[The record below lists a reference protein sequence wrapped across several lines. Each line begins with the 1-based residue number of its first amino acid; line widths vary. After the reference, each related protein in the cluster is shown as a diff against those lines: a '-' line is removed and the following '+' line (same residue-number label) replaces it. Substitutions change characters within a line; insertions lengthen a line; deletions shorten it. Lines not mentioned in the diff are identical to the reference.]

1 MGENKTQKKESAMVK
16 DRKFY
21 QTILRL
27 SLPAAFQSAMN
38 LLVVMAD
45 NVMVTRTGQN
55 ALSAVSQSNAITTF
69 VTAGLTG
76 LATGAV
82 VLISQYWGKKDE
94 KRIRTVCAVSAAVC
108 LLFALAAVALV
119 EMFPR
124 ALLSLVINKGESAVI
139 DLALQYLPIVCL
151 SYIPLALTSSMVGM
165 LKGVEVVRV
174 TLYTTVLSLFANIG
188 LNYVLIFGHLGL
200 PAMGVR
206 GAALATV
213 IARTLECA
221 LVWIYL
227 FKVQKALPIKPRD
240 LARGEK
246 WAWADYARFGLPVG
260 LTDAQWALVGLLKA
274 VILGQ
279 MGKMMI
285 DATAVTD
292 MMMNL
297 GTMFTFALAGDAC
310 VVVGKAVGAGDYR
323 KVKEYSG
330 TIQIM
335 FACIG
340 VVMCL
345 IVFLLRRPFVSLYAL
360 EEGTA
365 ELATRMIGICSF
377 TLLGTTYHASCFVG
391 INRGAGDNRF
401 VMLVDLI
408 CGWLVVL
415 PLSALAAFVF
425 HWPLAAIYFCTRID
439 QCFKWII
446 AFFRLRGDKWIKNV
460 TRGDEQ
466 AKA

>member
-1 MGENKTQKKESAMVK
+1 MVK
-16 DRKFY
+16 DKQFY
-21 QTILRL
+21 KTILRL

-45 NVMVTRTGQN
+45 NVMVTRTGAN

-82 VLISQYWGKKDE
+82 VLISQYWGKRDE

-108 LLFALAAVALV
+108 LLFALMAVAAVLL
-119 EMFPR
+119 FPR
-124 ALLSLVINKGESAVI
+124 ALLSLVINKGETAVI
-139 DLALQYLPIVCL
+139 DLALEYLPIVCL
-151 SYIPLALTSSMVGM
+151 SYLPLALTSAMVGM

-174 TLYTTVLSLFANIG
+174 TLYTTVLSLFTNIG

-200 PAMGVR
+200 PALGVR

-213 IARTLECA
+213 IARTAEA
-221 LVWIYL
+221 AVVWLYL
-227 FKVQKALPIKPRD
+227 FRVQKALRIRPAD
-240 LARGEK
+240 LTKGEK
-246 WAWADYARFGLPVG
+246 WAWTDYAHYGLPVG

-279 MGKMMI
+279 MGKAMI

-297 GTMFTFALAGDAC
+297 GTLFTFALAGGAC

-323 KVKEYSG
+323 RVREYSG
-330 TIQIM
+330 TIQVM
-335 FACIG
+335 FAGIG
-340 VVMCL
+340 VAMCVV
-345 IVFLLRRPFVSLYAL
+345 VFLLRRPFVSLYHLEPDTYAL
-360 EEGTA
+360 A
-365 ELATRMIGICSF
+365 VKMIGICSF

-391 INRGAGDNRF
+391 INRGAGDSRF

-460 TRGDEQ
+460 TRSDGE
-466 AKA
+466 AAP

>member
-1 MGENKTQKKESAMVK
+1 MVK
-16 DRKFY
+16 DKQFY
-21 QTILRL
+21 KTILRL

-45 NVMVTRTGQN
+45 NVMVTRTGAN

-82 VLISQYWGKKDE
+82 VLISQYWGKRDE

-108 LLFALAAVALV
+108 LLFALMAVAAVLL
-119 EMFPR
+119 FPR
-124 ALLSLVINKGESAVI
+124 ALLSLVINKGETAVI
-139 DLALQYLPIVCL
+139 DLALEYLPIVCL
-151 SYIPLALTSSMVGM
+151 SYLPLALTSAMVGM

-174 TLYTTVLSLFANIG
+174 TLYTTVLSLFTNIG

-200 PAMGVR
+200 PALGVR

-213 IARTLECA
+213 IARTAEA
-221 LVWIYL
+221 AVVWLYL
-227 FKVQKALPIKPRD
+227 FRVQKALRIRPAD
-240 LARGEK
+240 LTKGEK
-246 WAWADYARFGLPVG
+246 WAWTDYAHYGLPVG

-279 MGKMMI
+279 MGKAMI

-297 GTMFTFALAGDAC
+297 GTLFTFALAGGAC

-323 KVKEYSG
+323 RVREYSG
-330 TIQIM
+330 TIQVM
-335 FACIG
+335 FAGIG
-340 VVMCL
+340 VAMCVV
-345 IVFLLRRPFVSLYAL
+345 VFLLRRPFVSLYHLEPDTYAL
-360 EEGTA
+360 A
-365 ELATRMIGICSF
+365 VKMIGICSF

-391 INRGAGDNRF
+391 INRGAGDSRF

-460 TRGDEQ
+460 TRSDRE
-466 AKA
+466 AAP

>member
-1 MGENKTQKKESAMVK
+1 MVK
-16 DRKFY
+16 DKQFY
-21 QTILRL
+21 KTILRL

-45 NVMVTRTGQN
+45 NVMVTRTGAN

-82 VLISQYWGKKDE
+82 VLISQYWGKRDE

-108 LLFALAAVALV
+108 LLFALMAVAAVLL
-119 EMFPR
+119 FPR
-124 ALLSLVINKGESAVI
+124 ALLSLVINKGETAVI
-139 DLALQYLPIVCL
+139 DLALEYLPIVCL
-151 SYIPLALTSSMVGM
+151 SYLPLALTSAMVGM

-174 TLYTTVLSLFANIG
+174 TLYTTVLSLFTNIG

-200 PAMGVR
+200 PALGVR

-213 IARTLECA
+213 IARTAEA
-221 LVWIYL
+221 AVVWLYL
-227 FKVQKALPIKPRD
+227 FRVQKALRIRPAD
-240 LARGEK
+240 LTKGEK
-246 WAWADYARFGLPVG
+246 WAWTDYAHYGLPVG

-279 MGKMMI
+279 LGRAMI
-285 DATAVTD
+285 DAATVTD

-297 GTMFTFALAGDAC
+297 GTLFTFALAGGAC

-323 KVKEYSG
+323 RVREYSG
-330 TIQIM
+330 TIQVM
-335 FACIG
+335 FAGIG
-340 VVMCL
+340 VAMCVV
-345 IVFLLRRPFVSLYAL
+345 VFLLRRPFVSLYHLEPDTYAL
-360 EEGTA
+360 A
-365 ELATRMIGICSF
+365 VKMIGICSF

-391 INRGAGDNRF
+391 INRGAGDSRF

-460 TRGDEQ
+460 TRSDRE
-466 AKA
+466 AAP

>member
-1 MGENKTQKKESAMVK
+1 MVK
-16 DRKFY
+16 DKQFY
-21 QTILRL
+21 KTILRL
-27 SLPAAFQSAMN
+27 SLPAAFQSAIN

-45 NVMVTRTGQN
+45 NVMVTRTGSN

-69 VTAGLTG
+69 VAAGLTG

-82 VLISQYWGKKDE
+82 VLISQYWGKRDE
-94 KRIRTVCAVSAAVC
+94 KRIRTVCAVSAAAC
-108 LLFALAAVALV
+108 LLFALMAVAAVLL
-119 EMFPR
+119 FPR
-124 ALLSLVINKGESAVI
+124 ALLSLVINRGETAVI
-139 DLALQYLPIVCL
+139 DLALEYLPIVCL
-151 SYIPLALTSSMVGM
+151 SYLPLALTSAMVGM

-174 TLYTTVLSLFANIG
+174 TLYTTVLSLFTNIG

-200 PAMGVR
+200 PALGVR

-213 IARTLECA
+213 IARTAEA
-221 LVWIYL
+221 AVVWLYL
-227 FKVQKALPIKPRD
+227 FRVQKALRIRPAD
-240 LARGEK
+240 LTKGEK
-246 WAWADYARFGLPVG
+246 WAWTDYAHYGLPVG

-279 MGKMMI
+279 MGKAMI

-297 GTMFTFALAGDAC
+297 GTLFTFALAGGAC

-323 KVKEYSG
+323 RVREYSG
-330 TIQIM
+330 TIQVM
-335 FACIG
+335 FAGIG
-340 VVMCL
+340 VAMCAV
-345 IVFLLRRPFVSLYAL
+345 VFLLRQPFVSLYHLEPDTYAL
-360 EEGTA
+360 A
-365 ELATRMIGICSF
+365 VKMIGICSF

-391 INRGAGDNRF
+391 INRGAGDSRF

-460 TRGDEQ
+460 TRSDGE
-466 AKA
+466 AAP